1 MQMQA
6 QMQAQMRDEHEK
18 AEVAEAGGAMD
29 AAPLQQKEAAGGQAE
44 RDISAAWAGGPDGRV
59 VVDRL
64 LPDLGRLLSARGVR
78 LQSDAN

>member
-1 MQMQA
+1 MPL
-6 QMQAQMRDEHEK
+6 
-18 AEVAEAGGAMD
+18 EVVRADLLGAVRPGTVD
-29 AAPLQQKEAAGGQAE
+29 VLLFNPPYVPTSEEEAAGGQAE
-44 RDISAAWAGGPDGRV
+44 RDTAAWAGGPDGRV